1 MLRELARLSGGMLF
15 AGGYLTDPATLR
27 SLAREEKTRTPRGGR
42 RVRVAPR
49 DVHHGPGGRLRV
61 ALVLPAPRR
70 PPCRGF
76 RVAED
81 SPVDAVEFV
90 RVGSRSKADLDAH
103 DRGARLKG
111 PIKTL

>member
-1 MLRELARLSGGMLF
+1 
-15 AGGYLTDPATLR
+15 
-27 SLAREEKTRTPRGGR
+27 
-42 RVRVAPR
+42 VRVAPR

-90 RVGSRSKADLDAH
+90 RVGSRSKARSRRSRSRRSLERPHQNSLDY
-103 DRGARLKG
+103 
-111 PIKTL
+111 IF